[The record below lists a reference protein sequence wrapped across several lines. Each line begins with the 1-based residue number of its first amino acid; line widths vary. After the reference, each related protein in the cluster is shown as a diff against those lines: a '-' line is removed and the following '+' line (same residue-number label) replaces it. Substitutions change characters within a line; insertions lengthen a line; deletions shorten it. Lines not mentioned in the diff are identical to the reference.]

1 MLIYGLLFVGFYNV
15 SNFFQEK
22 SDVSNISTEY
32 FKTKTLERLQFLDD
46 FIARY
51 PSALK
56 AIANNPQFINF
67 VETSENRS
75 EVENLFLTMKKSVNC
90 TVQVRYLDR
99 QGNEVI
105 RVDGTATGL
114 DGVNEQSFIT
124 PIKSLQNKFNRT
136 YFQNFLKLKQNQIGI
151 SFIGLSK
158 EFGQVI
164 LPKRPVIRVALPI
177 YSGAQAQG
185 ILIINVCLKT
195 FFKQLDKTV
204 LYNIQLID
212 KQGNFI
218 LHEDSANSIT
228 GINFKEYTI
237 IDEYGIHDAQQILEN
252 DEYLS
257 DKFYS
262 TLINNMNKE
271 QKLKIILKLKHDD
284 ISNIA
289 KENTNLMLWMML
301 LTILLMLPIAVW
313 LSRSPDALMKKL
325 DYQAHIDEL
334 TLLPNRTSLFED
346 MKTNETDIVVLMKI
360 DEFAQ
365 LNNVYGYLL
374 ADELMKSLA
383 NRLMALSKT
392 YNFKAYKLPSNLF
405 ALTIH
410 QKRGPFAELL
420 NNIHSDIENEIFT
433 ISDEHAFNINVT
445 LGTSN
450 PDQIKPI
457 SQELVEAEMALRTA
471 IDTKQDFYILEQE
484 NDLENQ
490 YKRNLD
496 VLEIIRNAIQNNRVQ
511 CFYQPIYN
519 NQKQQIDKYEVLMR
533 ITDENDILYPPHVFL
548 DIAKSS
554 KYYHRLTRS
563 VIEQSFQFFKDLDYG
578 FSINISSQ
586 DLEQPHFI
594 DYLTQ
599 VIQEHDVSD
608 QLVIEIVESESLGN
622 YQTVYNFVKE
632 IKQMG
637 CKIAIDDFGSGYSN
651 FEHIL
656 KLSEYIDYIKIDGSL
671 IKNITKDETSFR
683 VVKNIKTFSDDIG
696 LKTIA
701 EFVENEEIQNKIRS
715 LGIHYSQGY
724 YFGKPHNEL
733 LIQKS
738 CITQP

>member
-1 MLIYGLLFVGFYNV
+1 MVIYGLLFIGFYNV
-15 SNFFQEK
+15 SNFFQAK
-22 SDVSNISTEY
+22 SDVSNISTKH
-32 FKTKTLERLQFLDD
+32 FKTKTQERLQLLDS

-56 AIANNPQFINF
+56 AIASNPEFLNFI
-67 VETSENRS
+67 ETTENRS
-75 EVENLFLTMKKSVNC
+75 EVENLFLTMKKSIIC

-99 QGNEVI
+99 QGNEII

-114 DGVNEQSFIT
+114 KGLEQQSFIT
-124 PIKSLQNKFNRT
+124 PVESLQNKFNRT
-136 YFQNFLKLKQNQIGI
+136 YFQNFLKLKENEIGI
-151 SFIGLSK
+151 SFIELNK
-158 EFGQVI
+158 EFGEI
-164 LPKRPVIRVALPI
+164 TLPKRPIIRIALPI
-177 YSGAQAQG
+177 YSNGKTQG

-195 FFKQLDKTV
+195 FFKQLSKTT

-218 LHEDSANSIT
+218 LHEEATNSIT
-228 GINFKEYTI
+228 GANFKEYTLI
-237 IDEYGIHDAQQILEN
+237 EEYGINEAQQILKN
-252 DEYLS
+252 DSYLS

-262 TLINNMNKE
+262 TVINNLNNE
-271 QKLKIILKLKHDD
+271 QKLKIILKLKHDEL
-284 ISNIA
+284 SNIA

-301 LTILLMLPIAVW
+301 LTVLLMLPVAVW

-325 DYQAHIDEL
+325 DHQAHIDEL

-346 MKTNETDIVVLMKI
+346 MKNNQTDIVVLMKI
-360 DEFAQ
+360 DDFAK

-374 ADELMKSLA
+374 ADELMKSLS
-383 NRLMALSKT
+383 NRLIALSKT
-392 YNFKAYKLPSNLF
+392 YHFKAYTLPSNLF
-405 ALTIH
+405 ALTID
-410 QKRGPFAELL
+410 QKRGPFEALL
-420 NNIHSDIENEIFT
+420 NNIHRDIEKEIFT

-450 PDQIKPI
+450 PEQIKPI
-457 SQELVEAEMALRTA
+457 GQELVEAEIALRTA
-471 IDTKQDFYILEQE
+471 IDNKQDFYILEQK
-484 NDLENQ
+484 NDLEYQ
-490 YKRNLD
+490 YKHNLD
-496 VLEIIRNAIQNNRVQ
+496 VLEVIRNAIQNNGVQ

-519 NQKQQIDKYEVLMR
+519 NQKLKVDKYEVLMR

-548 DIAKSS
+548 EIAKSS
-554 KYYHRLTRS
+554 KYYHRLTKS
-563 VIEQSFQFFKDLDYG
+563 VIEQSFQFFKDKDYE

-586 DLEQPHFI
+586 DIEQPHFL
-594 DYLTQ
+594 DYLSL
-599 VIQEHDVSD
+599 VIQEHDVSE

-632 IKQMG
+632 IKKMG

-701 EFVENEEIQNKIRS
+701 EFVENEEIQNKITS

-733 LIQKS
+733 LIQ
-738 CITQP
+738 TN

>member
-1 MLIYGLLFVGFYNV
+1 MVIYGLLFIGFYNV
-15 SNFFQEK
+15 SNFFQAK
-22 SDVSNISTEY
+22 SDVSNISTKH
-32 FKTKTLERLQFLDD
+32 FKTKTQERLQLLDS

-56 AIANNPQFINF
+56 AIASNPEFLNFI
-67 VETSENRS
+67 ETTENRS
-75 EVENLFLTMKKSVNC
+75 EVENLFLTMKKSIIC

-99 QGNEVI
+99 QGNEII

-114 DGVNEQSFIT
+114 KGLEQQSFIT
-124 PIKSLQNKFNRT
+124 PVESLQNKFNRT
-136 YFQNFLKLKQNQIGI
+136 YFQNFLKLKENEIGI
-151 SFIGLSK
+151 SFIELNK
-158 EFGQVI
+158 EFGEI
-164 LPKRPVIRVALPI
+164 TLPKRPIIRIALPI
-177 YSGAQAQG
+177 YSNGKTQG

-195 FFKQLDKTV
+195 FFKQLSKTT

-218 LHEDSANSIT
+218 LHEEATNSIT
-228 GINFKEYTI
+228 GANFKEYTLI
-237 IDEYGIHDAQQILEN
+237 EEYGINEAQQILKN
-252 DEYLS
+252 DSYLS

-262 TLINNMNKE
+262 TVINNLNNE
-271 QKLKIILKLKHDD
+271 QKLKIILKLKHDEL
-284 ISNIA
+284 SNIA

-301 LTILLMLPIAVW
+301 LTVLLMLPVAVW

-325 DYQAHIDEL
+325 DHQAHIDEL

-346 MKTNETDIVVLMKI
+346 MKNNQTDIVVLMKI
-360 DEFAQ
+360 DDFAK

-374 ADELMKSLA
+374 ADELMKSLS
-383 NRLMALSKT
+383 NRLIALSKT
-392 YNFKAYKLPSNLF
+392 YHFKAYTLPSNLF
-405 ALTIH
+405 ALTID
-410 QKRGPFAELL
+410 QKRGPFEALL
-420 NNIHSDIENEIFT
+420 NNIHRDIEKEIFT

-450 PDQIKPI
+450 PEQIKPI
-457 SQELVEAEMALRTA
+457 GQELVEAEIALRTA
-471 IDTKQDFYILEQE
+471 IDNKQDFYILEQK
-484 NDLENQ
+484 NDLEYQ
-490 YKRNLD
+490 YKHNLD
-496 VLEIIRNAIQNNRVQ
+496 VLEVIRNAIQNNGVQ

-519 NQKQQIDKYEVLMR
+519 NQKLKVDKYEVLMR

-548 DIAKSS
+548 EIAKSS
-554 KYYHRLTRS
+554 KYYHRLTKS
-563 VIEQSFQFFKDLDYG
+563 VIEQSFQFFKDKDYE

-586 DLEQPHFI
+586 DIEQPHFI
-594 DYLTQ
+594 DYLSE
-599 VIQEHDVSD
+599 VIQEYNVCD

-632 IKQMG
+632 IKKMG

-701 EFVENEEIQNKIRS
+701 EFVENEEIQNKITS

-733 LIQKS
+733 LIQ
-738 CITQP
+738 TN

>member
-1 MLIYGLLFVGFYNV
+1 MVIYGLLFVGFYNV
-15 SNFFQEK
+15 SNFFQAK
-22 SDVSNISTEY
+22 SDVSNISTKH
-32 FKTKTLERLQFLDD
+32 FKTKTQERLQFLDD
-46 FIARY
+46 FIERY
-51 PSALK
+51 PSVLR
-56 AIANNPQFINF
+56 AISGNPQFLNF

-75 EVENLFLTMKKSVNC
+75 EVENLFLTIKNSVNC

-99 QGNEVI
+99 QGNEII
-105 RVDGTATGL
+105 RVDGTATAQKEIE
-114 DGVNEQSFIT
+114 EQSFIT
-124 PIKSLQNKFNRT
+124 PVKSLQNKFNRN
-136 YFQNFLKLKQNQIGI
+136 YFQKFLKLKENEIGI

-158 EFGQVI
+158 EFGQAI
-164 LPKRPVIRVALPI
+164 TPKRPVIRIALPI
-177 YSGAQAQG
+177 YSGGHAQG

-195 FFKQLDKTV
+195 FFKQLGKTT
-204 LYNIQLID
+204 LYNVQLID

-218 LHEDSANSIT
+218 LHEEATNSIT
-228 GINFKEYTI
+228 GANFKEYTLI
-237 IDEYGIHDAQQILEN
+237 EEYGINEAQQILKN

-262 TLINNMNKE
+262 TVINNLNNE

-284 ISNIA
+284 LSNIT

-301 LTILLMLPIAVW
+301 LTIILMLPVAVW
-313 LSRSPDALMKKL
+313 LSRSPDTLMKKL
-325 DYQAHIDEL
+325 DHQAHIDEI
-334 TLLPNRTSLFED
+334 TSLPNRTSLFES
-346 MKTNETDIVVLMKI
+346 MKNNQTDIVVLMKI
-360 DEFAQ
+360 DDFAQ

-374 ADELMKSLA
+374 ADELMKALA
-383 NRLMALSKT
+383 NRLVALSKT
-392 YNFKAYKLPSNLF
+392 YHFKAYKLPSNLF

-410 QKRGPFAELL
+410 QKRGPFEAIL
-420 NNIHSDIENEIFT
+420 NNIHSDIENEVFT

-457 SQELVEAEMALRTA
+457 SQELIKAEMALRTA
-471 IDTKQDFYILEQE
+471 ISNKQDFYILEHK

-490 YKRNLD
+490 YKHNLD
-496 VLEIIRNAIQNNRVQ
+496 VLEMIRNAIQNNSIQ

-519 NQKQQIDKYEVLMR
+519 NQKQQVDKYEVLMR

-548 DIAKSS
+548 EIAKSS
-554 KYYHRLTRS
+554 KYYHRLTKS
-563 VIEQSFQFFKDLDYG
+563 VIEQSFQFFKDLDYE

-599 VIQEHDVSD
+599 VIKEHEVSE

-622 YQTVYNFVKE
+622 YQTVYDFVKE
-632 IKQMG
+632 IKKLG

-701 EFVENEEIQNKIRS
+701 EFVENQEIQHKITS

-733 LIQKS
+733 LIQKN
-738 CITQP
+738 